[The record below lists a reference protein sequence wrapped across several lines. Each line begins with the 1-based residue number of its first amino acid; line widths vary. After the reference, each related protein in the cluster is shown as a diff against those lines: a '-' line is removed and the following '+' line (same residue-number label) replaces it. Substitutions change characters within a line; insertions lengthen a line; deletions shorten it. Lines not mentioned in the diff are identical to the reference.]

1 MVVHDRLRRIHI
13 VHPYIYPARTWTGD
27 VIVAGII
34 GTVYAVIFAF
44 IYRKAE
50 HVPLGGGKTGY
61 ASV

>member
-1 MVVHDRLRRIHI
+1 MIGFAAFISYTRI
-13 VHPYIYPARTWTGD
+13 YIGTHLTGD

-50 HVPLGGGKTGY
+50 HALWGKNGY